1 VNGDEG
7 ERQYCSDTKSFSQV
21 KAAKMII
28 TVTNQKGGSGKT
40 STTVLIALALA
51 SVNKR
56 VLCVDCDPQGGL
68 TSFLYPDSEVSES
81 LFDILTGGSFAP
93 LKIVRHSL
101 EFYLIPADHRLDKIY
116 STLRPF
122 ELEKA
127 FGKAGY
133 DYIIF
138 DTPPTVQGIS
148 LSASI
153 IADKVFI
160 PADISRATMKSTLY
174 TLETLRDIKKNGD
187 VILIGYKEPAPES
200 TSFTSNVA
208 RDFTEAIGNHCIGTI
223 KKSVAMQRAISDA
236 GLRWTDKRRQ
246 EILQPILELLGVKYG

>member
-1 VNGDEG
+1 
-7 ERQYCSDTKSFSQV
+7 
-21 KAAKMII
+21 MII
-28 TVTNQKGGSGKT
+28 TITNQKGGSGKT
-40 STTVLIALALA
+40 STAVLFALALA
-51 SVNKR
+51 SISKR
-56 VLCVDCDPQGGL
+56 VLCVDCDPQAGL

-81 LFDILTGGSFAP
+81 LFDILTGGSCAP

-127 FGKAGY
+127 FSKANY

-148 LSASI
+148 LAASI
-153 IADKVFI
+153 IADKVFV
-160 PADISRATMKSTLY
+160 PADISRATMNSTLY
-174 TLETLRDIKKNGD
+174 TLETLRDIKKIGD

-200 TSFTSNVA
+200 SSFTANIA
-208 RDFTEAIGNHCIGTI
+208 RDFIKAIDRNRIGTI
-223 KKSVAMQRAISDA
+223 KKSVLMQRAVSDV
-236 GLRWTDKRRQ
+236 GLRWTEKRRQ
-246 EILQPILELLGVKYG
+246 EILQPILKLLGVKHG